1 MVQKYQ
7 NEISPIVYYGKKLK
21 TSGKL
26 LKIPDSQ
33 RGYESHHPHLLA
45 TLFSS
50 GSKNMQ
56 NKVQNNV
63 VLSNIAMQNKCL
75 ENMVAVKKLN
85 ANYIQDYNLVSG
97 NN

>member
-1 MVQKYQ
+1 M
-7 NEISPIVYYGKKLK
+7 PIHCD
-21 TSGKL
+21 SGEGEGG
-26 LKIPDSQ
+26 

-85 ANYIQDYNLVSG
+85 ANYVVEYNLVSG
-97 NN
+97 NNGY

>member
-1 MVQKYQ
+1 MKVTF
-7 NEISPIVYYGKKLK
+7 VVCVG
-21 TSGKL
+21 
-26 LKIPDSQ
+26 
-33 RGYESHHPHLLA
+33 GYESHHPHLLA

>member
-1 MVQKYQ
+1 
-7 NEISPIVYYGKKLK
+7 
-21 TSGKL
+21 
-26 LKIPDSQ
+26 
-33 RGYESHHPHLLA
+33 
-45 TLFSS
+45 
-50 GSKNMQ
+50 MQ

-63 VLSNIAMQNKCL
+63 VLSNIAMQKRCL

>member
-1 MVQKYQ
+1 MSW
-7 NEISPIVYYGKKLK
+7 NSLYG
-21 TSGKL
+21 
-26 LKIPDSQ
+26 SQ
-33 RGYESHHPHLLA
+33 VFVHNKVIIFESHHPHLLA

-97 NN
+97 NNWY